1 MKLRCVLKVT
11 ASGSC
16 TNAEIVKKIKD
27 EAKSRMKDIQRMC
40 KGFSSGTVKFRYGD
54 FGEYEKTTE
63 FKTDWIM
70 YRRALTDVF
79 GCELEQL
86 SLEHD
91 SVLRPHVIVIE
102 LYLQG
107 E

>member
-40 KGFSSGTVKFRYGD
+40 KKFTAGTVKFRYGD
-54 FGEYEKTTE
+54 VGEYDLSKDFES
-63 FKTDWIM
+63 DWIM
-70 YRRALTDVF
+70 YRRALCEVF
-79 GCELEQL
+79 DCEIKPL
-86 SLEHD
+86 SLEYD
-91 SVLRPHVIVIE
+91 RTLRPYYVRIE
-102 LYLQG
+102 LYLEG

>member
-1 MKLRCVLKVT
+1 MKLRCVLKIQ

-40 KGFSSGTVKFRYGD
+40 KRFTSGTVKFRYGD
-54 FGEYEKTTE
+54 FGEYEKTNE

-70 YRRALTDVF
+70 YRRALIDVY
-79 GCELEQL
+79 GCELEAL
-86 SLEHD
+86 SIERD
-91 SVLRPHVIVIE
+91 YTLRPHIIVIE
-102 LYLQG
+102 LYLVG
-107 E
+107 D